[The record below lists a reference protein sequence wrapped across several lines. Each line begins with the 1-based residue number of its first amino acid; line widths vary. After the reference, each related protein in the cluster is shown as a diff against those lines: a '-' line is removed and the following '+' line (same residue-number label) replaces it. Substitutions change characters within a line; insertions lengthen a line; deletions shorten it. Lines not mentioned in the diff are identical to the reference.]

1 MRSNACRRR
10 ISRCRRRS
18 AAATLTSPPSC
29 GSCPR
34 CAYTWRWGAWPTMRS
49 SWRAGS
55 RAGAT
60 CSHTDANTCSRERN
74 ACSIRIIAAATTPR
88 PDGSPRRCSQLSW
101 RGPASSPASSCPRR
115 CRLLRKP
122 PAMFDPKEFIASL
135 PRRPGVYRMFGA
147 ARELLYVGKARS
159 LKDRVGTYF
168 AAGNV
173 HPKVQAL
180 TAQID
185 AIEVTV
191 TNSETEALLLEYNLI
206 KAHKP
211 RFNVVLRDDKSFPYI
226 HLYVEH
232 EFPRLEFYRG
242 AKSAPG
248 RYFGPFPSA
257 GAVRDTLNQLQKLFR
272 IRNCRDSFFANR
284 SRPCLQHQ
292 IGRCSAPCV
301 GLITREGYAQDMAA
315 AVKVLEGRSDEVNA
329 ELQARME
336 EAGERLQFELAARI
350 RDQLAALKRIQAQQ
364 VVTAEGHRDVDV
376 FAIVGEAG
384 EYAVSVMLVRGG
396 RNLGT
401 TSYFPRAAL
410 AEAGEALASFVMQYY
425 ASAEAPAQV
434 LLGTPLEEAA
444 SLAELLSSRTGRAVE
459 VRHPLRGM
467 AVRWVELTRENA
479 VQALRMRFAQRQG
492 MEEMLLDLSEV
503 LDLPEPPARM
513 ECFDISHTGGEGTV
527 ASCVVFGPEG
537 PLKKEYRRFNISGVT
552 AGDLLLIDGGAGQ
565 ISQVHAVL
573 AELGYGDLTLVGVAK
588 GPDRRPGQERL
599 FVHGAAAPVTPAGH
613 SPAARLIQRIRDE
626 AHRFA
631 ISGHRRKR
639 ARRYN
644 ESVLEV
650 VPGLGPAK
658 RRALLKHFGGLQG
671 VMRAGV
677 ADLTQVAGIGA
688 TLARSLYDHLHPGS

>member
-1 MRSNACRRR
+1 VFDHKE
-10 ISRCRRRS
+10 
-18 AAATLTSPPSC
+18 
-29 GSCPR
+29 
-34 CAYTWRWGAWPTMRS
+34 Y
-49 SWRAGS
+49 
-55 RAGAT
+55 
-60 CSHTDANTCSRERN
+60 
-74 ACSIRIIAAATTPR
+74 IAA
-88 PDGSPRRCSQLSW
+88 
-101 RGPASSPASSCPRR
+101 
-115 CRLLRKP
+115 
-122 PAMFDPKEFIASL
+122 L

-147 ARELLYVGKARS
+147 DHELLYVGKARS

-173 HPKVQAL
+173 NPKVQAL
-180 TAQID
+180 VGQIT

-206 KAHKP
+206 KEHKP

-226 HLYVEH
+226 HLDTRH
-232 EFPRLEFYRG
+232 EFPRLTFYRG
-242 AKSAPG
+242 ARNAPG

-272 IRNCRDSFFANR
+272 IRNCRDTFFANR

-301 GLITREGYAQDMAA
+301 GLITPEAYAQDIQA

-329 ELQARME
+329 ELAARME
-336 EAGERLQFELAARI
+336 EAGARLEFERAAQL

-364 VVTAEGHRDVDV
+364 VVTAGGERDADV
-376 FAIVGEAG
+376 LAIVGEAG
-384 EYAVSVMLVRGG
+384 EYCVSVMLVRGG

-401 TSYFPRAAL
+401 TSYFPRALL
-410 AEAGEALASFVMQYY
+410 AEPEEALASFIMQYY
-425 ASAEAPAQV
+425 AEAEPPPEV
-434 LLGTPLEEAA
+434 LLGQVLPDAA
-444 SLAELLSSRTGRAVE
+444 ALAEALSGKAGHAVE
-459 VRHPLRGM
+459 VRHPSRGL
-467 AVRWVELTRENA
+467 AAKWVELTHENA
-479 VQALRMRFAQRQG
+479 VQSLRMRHSQRAG
-492 MEEMLLDLSEV
+492 VEEMLAELTRA
-503 LDLPEPPARM
+503 LDLPEPPARI

-537 PLKKEYRRFNISGVT
+537 PLKKEYRRFNIAGVT
-552 AGDLLLIDGGAGQ
+552 PGDDYAALRQALERRYRHVRSGEVPTPDLLLIDGGAGQ
-565 ISQVHAVL
+565 VGEVHGVL
-573 AELGYGDLTLVGVAK
+573 AELGFSDLTLVGVAK

-599 FVHGAAAPVTPAGH
+599 FVYGSPAAVILEPH
-613 SPAARLIQRIRDE
+613 SPALRFIQRIRDE

-631 ISGHRRKR
+631 ITGHRRKR

-677 ADLTQVAGIGA
+677 ADFTQVAGIGA